1 MATKSFG
8 KPVIAEMDEPGVTK
22 ASRENLHDTTNAGS
36 LQDIDSHYHQYRRC
50 VDAFEEIVS
59 EYTEPYDVLGQK
71 RLSGEDIYKAFLE
84 GIKAQQNWHKAE
96 MKTLD
101 DLIDYSL
108 GTRPIDFG

>member
-1 MATKSFG
+1 MTTKSFG
-8 KPVIAEMDEPGVTK
+8 KPVVAEMDEPGVTK

-36 LQDIDSHYHQYRRC
+36 LEDIDSHYHQYRRC
-50 VDAFEEIVS
+50 VDAFEEIIS

-71 RLSGEDIYKAFLE
+71 RLSGEDVYKAFLE
-84 GIKAQQNWHKAE
+84 GIKAQQDWHKAE

-101 DLIDYSL
+101 DLIDYTL

>member
-1 MATKSFG
+1 MTTKSFG

-50 VDAFEEIVS
+50 VDAFEEIIS

-71 RLSGEDIYKAFLE
+71 RLSGEDVYKAFLE

-101 DLIDYSL
+101 DLIDYTL

>member
-1 MATKSFG
+1 MTTKSFG
-8 KPVIAEMDEPGVTK
+8 KPVVAELDEPGVTK
-22 ASRENLHDTTNAGS
+22 ASRENLHDTTHAGS
-36 LQDIDSHYHQYRRC
+36 LGDFDNHYLQYRRC

-84 GIKAQQNWHKAE
+84 GIKGQQNWHKAE

-101 DLIDYSL
+101 DLIDFTM
-108 GTRPIDFG
+108 GTRPIDLG

>member
-1 MATKSFG
+1 MTTKSFG
-8 KPVIAEMDEPGVTK
+8 KPVIAEIDEPGVTK

-50 VDAFEEIVS
+50 VDAFEEIIS

-101 DLIDYSL
+101 DLIDYTL

>member
-1 MATKSFG
+1 MTTKSFG
-8 KPVIAEMDEPGVTK
+8 KPVIAEIDEPGVTK

-50 VDAFEEIVS
+50 VDAFEEIIS

-84 GIKAQQNWHKAE
+84 GVKAQQNWHKAE

-101 DLIDYSL
+101 DLIDYTL

>member
-1 MATKSFG
+1 MTTKSFG

-101 DLIDYSL
+101 DLIDYTL

>member
-1 MATKSFG
+1 MTTKSFG
-8 KPVIAEMDEPGVTK
+8 KPVIAEIDEPGVTK

-50 VDAFEEIVS
+50 VDAFEEIIS

>member
-1 MATKSFG
+1 MTTKSFG
-8 KPVIAEMDEPGVTK
+8 KPVVAEMDEPGVTK

-36 LQDIDSHYHQYRRC
+36 LEDIDSHYHQYRRC
-50 VDAFEEIVS
+50 VDAFEEIIS

-71 RLSGEDIYKAFLE
+71 RLSGEDVYKAFLE

-101 DLIDYSL
+101 DLIDYTL

>member
-1 MATKSFG
+1 MTTKSFG
-8 KPVIAEMDEPGVTK
+8 KPVVAEMDEPGVTK

-36 LQDIDSHYHQYRRC
+36 LEDIDSHYHQYRRC
-50 VDAFEEIVS
+50 VDAFEEIIS

-71 RLSGEDIYKAFLE
+71 RLSGEDVYKAFLE
-84 GIKAQQNWHKAE
+84 GIKAQQDWHKAE

-101 DLIDYSL
+101 DLIEYTL

>member
-1 MATKSFG
+1 MTTKSFS

-50 VDAFEEIVS
+50 VDAFEDIIS

-71 RLSGEDIYKAFLE
+71 RLSGEDVYKAFLE

-101 DLIDYSL
+101 DLIDYTL
-108 GTRPIDFG
+108 GTRPVDFR